1 MREKED
7 EILTDGLMQTFAFM
21 NKLRW
26 QPAMVGDIQLGYVRA
41 GIVLCNSMQTFAL
54 NIWSII
60 DAVRF
65 VKGFADSATH
75 VN

>member
-1 MREKED
+1 MA
-7 EILTDGLMQTFAFM
+7 LMQTFAFT

-26 QPAMVGDIQLGYVRA
+26 QSAMMGDIQLGYVRA
-41 GIVLCNSMQTFAL
+41 GIVLYNSMQTFAL

-65 VKGFADSATH
+65 VKGFADSPTH
-75 VN
+75 INERSKTRL